1 MTAIESNFDS
11 SNAELA
17 RLKWRC
23 RRGMRE
29 LDVLLE
35 RFLERQY
42 SVASSEIQLA
52 FARLLSLPD
61 PEIFALILGRQ
72 ITENPELR
80 DVIQRLRHSF

>member
-1 MTAIESNFDS
+1 MTAIERNFDS
-11 SNAELA
+11 SNAELS

-61 PEIFALILGRQ
+61 PEIFALIMGLQ

>member
-1 MTAIESNFDS
+1 MTAIERNFDS
-11 SNAELA
+11 SNAELS

>member
-1 MTAIESNFDS
+1 MTAIERNFDS
-11 SNAELA
+11 SNAELS

-61 PEIFALILGRQ
+61 PEIFALILGLQ

>member
-11 SNAELA
+11 SNAELS

>member
-1 MTAIESNFDS
+1 
-11 SNAELA
+11 
-17 RLKWRC
+17 
-23 RRGMRE
+23 MRE

>member
-1 MTAIESNFDS
+1 MTSVERKLETTDV
-11 SNAELA
+11 ELS

-42 SVASSEIQLA
+42 STASTEIRTA

-61 PEIFALILGRQ
+61 PEIFALIMGRQ
-72 ITENPELR
+72 IAENPELR
-80 DVIQRLRHSF
+80 DVIQWLRHSH

>member
-1 MTAIESNFDS
+1 MTATEPNTESADVDLS
-11 SNAELA
+11 

-42 SVASSEIQLA
+42 AAASTEIQAA

-61 PEIFALILGRQ
+61 PEIFALIMGRQ
-72 ITENPELR
+72 IADDPQLR
-80 DVIQRLRHSF
+80 DVIQRLRHSH

>member
-1 MTAIESNFDS
+1 MTANERNFESSD
-11 SNAELA
+11 AELS

-42 SVASSEIQLA
+42 SAASSEIQLA
-52 FARLLSLPD
+52 FARLLTLPD
-61 PEIFALILGRQ
+61 PEIFALIMGRQ

>member
-1 MTAIESNFDS
+1 MTAIERNFDS

-52 FARLLSLPD
+52 FARLLTLPD
-61 PEIFALILGRQ
+61 PEIFALIMGRQ

>member
-1 MTAIESNFDS
+1 MTANDRNSESSDADLS
-11 SNAELA
+11 

-42 SVASSEIQLA
+42 LAASTEIQIA
-52 FARLLSLPD
+52 FARLLTLPD
-61 PEIFALILGRQ
+61 PEIFALIMGRQ
-72 ITENPELR
+72 ITENPDLR
-80 DVIQRLRHSF
+80 DVIQWLRHSF

>member
-1 MTAIESNFDS
+1 MTAIESNSDS
-11 SNAELA
+11 SNAELS